1 MSSTV
6 TNPVSNKC
14 AHPACTCPVAAGE
27 QYCSTSC
34 AESAAQGSVQSQGK
48 QCGCNHASC
57 ALAA

>member
-1 MSSTV
+1 MSATV

-14 AHPACTCPVAAGE
+14 AHPACTCPVASGE

-34 AESAAQGSVQSQGK
+34 ADAAREGGEQAQTQ